1 MAKALTLKLTPKQ
14 QQQLAR
20 IRDRDPKPYL
30 RERAAALLQIAA
42 GASAYRVATQG
53 LLKVRDHETIA
64 EWRRRYQQDGI
75 QGLLIKAG
83 RGRKPAFS
91 PSAQRRSSR

>member
-1 MAKALTLKLTPKQ
+1 MAKALTLKLTQEQ
-14 QQQLAR
+14 QQQLKR
-20 IRDRDPKPYL
+20 IRDRHPKPYL

-53 LLKVRDHETIA
+53 LLKGRDHETIG

-75 QGLLIKAG
+75 KGLFIKTG

-91 PSAQRRSSR
+91 PSAQG

>member
-1 MAKALTLKLTPKQ
+1 MAKALTLKLTQEQ
-14 QQQLAR
+14 QQQLER

-53 LLKVRDHETIA
+53 LLKIRDHETIA
-64 EWRRRYQQDGI
+64 EWLRRYQKDGI
-75 QGLLIKAG
+75 KGLAIQAG

-91 PSAQRRSSR
+91 PSAQGRSSR